1 MYFLTEIYVIS
12 EGLGGADKPVFCF
25 RTSWASCGRAGEI
38 EKAQKYLE
46 DAEAL
51 YNQYMREIGTAPY
64 DPQEH
69 FMAEEEMLSEQ
80 ERHKRFEKVATQT
93 LYYLAQVYKH
103 LDMDEKAA
111 RYCHTTLQRQLET
124 RDYNPVEWTINAAT
138 LSQYYISKVTDYTA
152 QASHGLMV
160 QCVHKTQHSVLA
172 AGEDAVHLH
181 EQNLHDWLGQK
192 KSDISRCWIKYCLF
206 LLQDSRKLLEDDIA
220 ELDPERQDELRAQ
233 QAREEEEKER
243 GRKKAVQFGSSE
255 TFDSILSAEEK
266 VTCLYPVDFQSARQV
281 FLFGQSHV
289 LESKKFFQLDGH
301 TRDHVE
307 VVQDHSALFK
317 ALAFFEEDHERRC
330 KMHKR
335 RVDML
340 EAVHKELNPQ
350 YYLLV
355 CRQLQFEIADAYYQM
370 MMLKVTIANGLEDL
384 DQRNIK
390 KINHLAHAAI
400 SSYQLF
406 LDSLR
411 DADKQFPSELESDV
425 LRPALFAKF
434 RMGYLHNKIITAEP
448 RGQLENTQN
457 SLDCYSFVVDYCQSH
472 EEAIAAVEMELELCT
487 EMTGLLA
494 ARVKQLRTKLLAE
507 P

>member
-1 MYFLTEIYVIS
+1 
-12 EGLGGADKPVFCF
+12 
-25 RTSWASCGRAGEI
+25 
-38 EKAQKYLE
+38 
-46 DAEAL
+46 
-51 YNQYMREIGTAPY
+51 
-64 DPQEH
+64 
-69 FMAEEEMLSEQ
+69 MAEEEMLSEQ

-138 LSQYYISKVTDYTA
+138 LSQYYISKELYMEA
-152 QASHGLMV
+152 RL
-160 QCVHKTQHSVLA
+160 CLA
-172 AGEDAVHLH
+172 GATVIFEELGDVSLESAAEELGAYL
-181 EQNLHDWLGQK
+181 NLHDWLGQK